1 MTAFRHLKIHINP
14 GELPPVQ
21 ALLRATMDIL
31 RPKQTSPNKHLD
43 PILLCEQFAPDP
55 QLTHKSAEDV
65 FMPIFSRRRHL
76 GSATGSTPFVNM
88 KSLVESQSAPLNSVE
103 VVDPDGD
110 IHRQNLVVVDGW
122 GQSDS
127 VKLLNDI

>member
-1 MTAFRHLKIHINP
+1 
-14 GELPPVQ
+14 
-21 ALLRATMDIL
+21 
-31 RPKQTSPNKHLD
+31 
-43 PILLCEQFAPDP
+43 
-55 QLTHKSAEDV
+55 
-65 FMPIFSRRRHL
+65 MPIFSRRRHL

-127 VKLLNDI
+127 AKLLNAI